1 MRKVGRGVIQ
11 RGEVEDD
18 RELEMNERRDR
29 GWNQR
34 GKNISIHCPWVL
46 TAASYIYREMN

>member
-1 MRKVGRGVIQ
+1 MGRWDIT
-11 RGEVEDD
+11 RGEGKDD
-18 RELEMNERRDR
+18 RELEVNEWRDR

-34 GKNISIHCPWVL
+34 GKNLSIHFPWVL